1 MNLTSLLFWRSAPS
15 RCVLQQSVQALHQH
29 LTYTPMT
36 SMTDP
41 VVWQQLQVLRTK
53 YLELIWNDGS
63 VEKIENYIDM
73 KYKTT

>member
-1 MNLTSLLFWRSAPS
+1 
-15 RCVLQQSVQALHQH
+15 
-29 LTYTPMT
+29 
-36 SMTDP
+36 MTDP

-63 VEKIENYIDM
+63 VEKIETYIDM